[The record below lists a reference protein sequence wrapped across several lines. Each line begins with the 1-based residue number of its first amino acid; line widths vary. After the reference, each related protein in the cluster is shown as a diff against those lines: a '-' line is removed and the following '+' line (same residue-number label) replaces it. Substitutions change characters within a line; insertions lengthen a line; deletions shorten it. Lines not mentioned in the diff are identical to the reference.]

1 MMQAVDHA
9 EAGVSLGVALYSVS
23 HQPERSGGWHAG
35 MRCLP
40 EEIVLS
46 LHSHLRP
53 DLIVFLGDTFSNTWV

>member
-46 LHSHLRP
+46 STLSSQARP
-53 DLIVFLGDTFSNTWV
+53 DCLPRGHLL